1 MEEVFIFARVGRGG
15 ISSKSE
21 HYTPTLTHTVLS
33 HFIPT
38 DSGCADGTTE
48 GLQDEL
54 HPKIAA
60 CEGAWTGHIHNSSG
74 YVTSVFMH

>member
-1 MEEVFIFARVGRGG
+1 MEQVFIFARVGCGG
-15 ISSKSE
+15 ISSKLE
-21 HYTPTLTHTVLS
+21 RYTATLTDTVSS
-33 HFIPT
+33 HFMLT

-74 YVTSVFMH
+74 YVN